1 MLIDAADGKVLW
13 EKNATQPRAIAST
26 TKIVTALVVLKKMTL
41 DEVVTASRQAEEIGA
56 ADPLIAELELKAG
69 EQLTVRELLYGLML
83 LSASDAAVA
92 LAEEVSGSIEAFVD
106 DMNREVRALGATDT
120 QFRNPHGLDEPG
132 HESTAIDMAVI
143 AMAAMKEPRFAEI
156 VSTSRH
162 ELNRAGRPPMLLENR
177 NRLLEFYPGATGVK
191 TGQTMAAGRALVA
204 SATRGQESR
213 ISVVLAS
220 QAPETESTALLNYGF
235 EAFERID
242 LASPNQP
249 WGTATY
255 GDGRSFL
262 VVAKRSM
269 RALIPSDTEPPE
281 VVFDPDQRQLRAS
294 LPDGPMTV
302 QVDLICLRDPCRRSV
317 GSLTTPATL
326 IWGMVSPALRAI
338 ASLL

>member
-1 MLIDAADGKVLW
+1 MLIDASDGKVLW
-13 EKNATQPRAIAST
+13 EKNANQRRAIAST
-26 TKIVTALVVLKKMTL
+26 TKIVTALVVLKKTTP

-56 ADPLIAELELKAG
+56 ADPLVAELELKAG

-106 DMNREVRALGATDT
+106 EMNREVRALGANNT

-132 HESTAIDMAVI
+132 HESTAIDLAII
-143 AMAAMKEPRFAEI
+143 AMVAMKEPRFAEI
-156 VSTSRH
+156 VSTSRY
-162 ELNRAGRPPMLLENR
+162 ELIRAGRAPMVLENR

-220 QAPETESTALLNYGF
+220 EAPETDSTALLNYGF
-235 EAFERID
+235 EAFQRID

-262 VVAKRSM
+262 VVAQRSM
-269 RALIPSDTEPPE
+269 RPLISSGAEPPE
-281 VVFDPDQRQLRAS
+281 VLFDPDKRQLRAS

-302 QVDLICLRDPCRRSV
+302 QVDLICLREPCRRSA